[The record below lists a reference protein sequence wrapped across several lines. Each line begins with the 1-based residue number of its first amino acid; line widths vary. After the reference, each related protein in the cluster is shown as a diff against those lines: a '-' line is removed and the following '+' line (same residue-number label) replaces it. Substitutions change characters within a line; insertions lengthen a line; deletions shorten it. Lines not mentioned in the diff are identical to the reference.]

1 MKRELWLTAC
11 ITTFCLSNAQSD
23 EGYPTQGGYYDNP
36 SAMGQQAPAYNEPVY
51 GAQGY
56 GTQTPQYA
64 APAYRGD
71 NRNNNRQFNM
81 NPMNM
86 MTGAPNPMNN
96 MFNSNRRE
104 DRYPEPYYPAQQ
116 PNYNQGYGYGYGGA
130 PAYQAPPA
138 YGYGAQPG
146 SGYAPYGNSP
156 SYYNAPPQGGYPQQY
171 NDYATTQPYREQ
183 QPVYRAPAYNPP
195 TYDTAPQQQYAPS
208 YDYGTSGSS
217 QTYPQYPSYAPPQP
231 PQSDYTPPGEY
242 SYRPMQPAATGEMT
256 PPPIEMPQPMAPVVS
271 QSAPI
276 EPPTAPTPAPAFQE
290 PLAPLSYP
298 EPAPMAQAQETA
310 AVPTAPV
317 VKEEQKTATLANG
330 QPAVFRPMEETATDA
345 TNGSVDVPAA
355 PQQQ

>member
-11 ITTFCLSNAQSD
+11 ITTFCLTNAQAD
-23 EGYPTQGGYYDNP
+23 DGYPAQWGYYDNP

-71 NRNNNRQFNM
+71 NRNNNQQLNM

-86 MTGAPNPMNN
+86 MRGGPNPMNN

-104 DRYPEPYYPAQQ
+104 ERYPEPYYPAQQ

-130 PAYQAPPA
+130 PAYQAPPV

-146 SGYAPYGNSP
+146 GGYAPYGNSP
-156 SYYNAPPQGGYPQQY
+156 GYYNAPPQGGYPQQY
-171 NDYATTQPYREQ
+171 SDYPATQPYSEQ
-183 QPVYRAPAYNPP
+183 QSVYGAPAYNPP

-208 YDYGTSGSS
+208 YDYETSGNS
-217 QTYPQYPSYAPPQP
+217 QTYPQYPSYAPQQP
-231 PQSDYTPPGEY
+231 PQSDYSPPVEY
-242 SYRPMQPAATGEMT
+242 SYRPMQPAAIGEMT
-256 PPPIEMPQPMAPVVS
+256 PPPMEMPEPMAPVVS
-271 QSAPI
+271 QPAPI
-276 EPPTAPTPAPAFQE
+276 ERPTVPTPAPAFQE

-298 EPAPMAQAQETA
+298 EPAPMAKETA

-317 VKEEQKTATLANG
+317 LKEEQTATLANG
-330 QPAVFRPMEETATDA
+330 QPAVFRPMKDIATDA
-345 TNGSVDVPAA
+345 TNESVDVPAA
-355 PQQQ
+355 PQHQ